1 MPAFR
6 EYKMRHGHLAIPD
19 RHVHRDGTVLG
30 MLVRHITK
38 GLTDIPDSHFN
49 ELVNVLGF
57 RLRNTNRARV

>member
-1 MPAFR
+1 
-6 EYKMRHGHLAIPD
+6 MRHGHLAIPD
-19 RHVHRDGTVLG
+19 RYVHRDVTVLG

-38 GLTDIPDSHFN
+38 GLTDIPDRHFN